1 MEVASTVGSSTV
13 LTIGDSFTVEF
24 TGVYGDVP
32 LLTPRPA
39 SRATVTTVTQGDA
52 PFRKETQAFSCSAD
66 SVGDLLVTWRGLGN
80 VTVGAEDDLDSFETA
95 ISASLTNVTV
105 AGSDTAT
112 LCSGEMVYVTF
123 QEVRSPSTTQSTVV
137 SRICTIGTW

>member
-1 MEVASTVGSSTV
+1 QVVDVVPEVQSVSILASAGEDFFLSFLEQNITVAVGSDTTASIQTSLEALLTIEAGNVEVASTVGSSTV

-39 SRATVTTVTQGDA
+39 SRATVTTITQGDA

-66 SVGDLLVTWRGLGN
+66 SVGDLLVTWR
-80 VTVGAEDDLDSFETA
+80 
-95 ISASLTNVTV
+95 
-105 AGSDTAT
+105 
-112 LCSGEMVYVTF
+112 
-123 QEVRSPSTTQSTVV
+123 
-137 SRICTIGTW
+137 